1 MTKKIKILVVDDEP
15 KIRMFIRANLE
26 ARGYELYL
34 AQDGVEA
41 VETAG
46 RVLPDVIV
54 LDVNMPRM
62 DGIEAC
68 RRIRE
73 WADMPIIILSVRGD
87 EKDKV
92 RALDEGADDY
102 VTKPFGIEELL
113 ARIRVAL
120 RHSAGVTTTAPVF
133 TAGDLEV
140 DLSKHAVKRS
150 GRIVKLTRTEYELL
164 AYLVSNCGKVLTHRE
179 LLHNVWG
186 SEYGEESEAIF
197 AGAGVKNA
205 TPENIDLLIAARE
218 KVTGERAE
226 YFPPIGSEDYLFG
239 MLGLPYS
246 EPSTPKLYA
255 GLLPYTP
262 KLEPEPM
269 PGDILADV
277 PEYLRRKIW
286 EQQ

>member
-1 MTKKIKILVVDDEP
+1 MAKKAKILVVDDEP

-26 ARGYELYL
+26 ARGYEIYL
-34 AQDGVEA
+34 AQDGIEA
-41 VETAG
+41 IEVAE

-120 RHSAGVTTTAPVF
+120 RRSAGTTVVAPLF

-140 DLSKHAVKRS
+140 DLSKRMVKRR
-150 GRIVKLTRTEYELL
+150 GQVLKLTRTEYELL
-164 AYLVSNCGKVLTHRE
+164 AYLVSNSGKVLTHRE

-186 SEYGEESEAIF
+186 PEYGDE
-197 AGAGVKNA
+197 
-205 TPENIDLLIAARE
+205 RE
-218 KVTGERAE
+218 YVRV
-226 YFPPIGSEDYLFG
+226 FIGQ
-239 MLGLPYS
+239 
-246 EPSTPKLYA
+246 
-255 GLLPYTP
+255 
-262 KLEPEPM
+262 
-269 PGDILADV
+269 
-277 PEYLRRKIW
+277 LRRKI
-286 EQQ
+286 EDDPSNPRFIATEARIGYRFVKPE

>member
-1 MTKKIKILVVDDEP
+1 MPNKAKILVVDDEP

-26 ARGYELYL
+26 ARGYDIHL

-41 VETAG
+41 VEEAA
-46 RVLPDVIV
+46 RILPDVIV

-68 RRIRE
+68 QKIRE
-73 WADMPIIILSVRGD
+73 WTNTPIIILSVRED

-120 RHSAGVTTTAPVF
+120 RHSKNTDADTPVF

-140 DLSKHAVKRS
+140 DFSKQLVKRR
-150 GRIVKLTRTEYELL
+150 GETIKLTRTEYQLL
-164 AYLVSNCGKVLTHRE
+164 AYLVTNCGKVLTHKD

-186 SEYGEESEAIF
+186 PEYGDE
-197 AGAGVKNA
+197 
-205 TPENIDLLIAARE
+205 T
-218 KVTGERAE
+218 E
-226 YFPPIGSEDYLFG
+226 YVRTFI
-239 MLGLPYS
+239 
-246 EPSTPKLYA
+246 TQ
-255 GLLPYTP
+255 
-262 KLEPEPM
+262 
-269 PGDILADV
+269 
-277 PEYLRRKIW
+277 LRRKI
-286 EQQ
+286 EDDPSNPQFIITEPRIGYRFVKPD

>member
-1 MTKKIKILVVDDEP
+1 MAEKTKILVVDDEP

-26 ARGYELYL
+26 ARDYEVYL

-41 VETAG
+41 VEMAG

-68 RRIRE
+68 RQIRE

-120 RHSAGVTTTAPVF
+120 RHSSGTTNDVPIF
-133 TAGDLEV
+133 TAGELEV
-140 DLSKHAVKRS
+140 DLSKRIVKRN
-150 GRIVKLTRTEYELL
+150 GQIIKLTRTEYGLL
-164 AYLVSNCGKVLTHRE
+164 AYLASNCGKVLTHRE

-186 SEYGEESEAIF
+186 PEYGEEI
-197 AGAGVKNA
+197 
-205 TPENIDLLIAARE
+205 
-218 KVTGERAE
+218 E
-226 YFPPIGSEDYLFG
+226 YVRTFI
-239 MLGLPYS
+239 
-246 EPSTPKLYA
+246 TQ
-255 GLLPYTP
+255 
-262 KLEPEPM
+262 
-269 PGDILADV
+269 
-277 PEYLRRKIW
+277 LRRKI
-286 EQQ
+286 EDDPSNPRFIVTEPRIGYRFVKPE